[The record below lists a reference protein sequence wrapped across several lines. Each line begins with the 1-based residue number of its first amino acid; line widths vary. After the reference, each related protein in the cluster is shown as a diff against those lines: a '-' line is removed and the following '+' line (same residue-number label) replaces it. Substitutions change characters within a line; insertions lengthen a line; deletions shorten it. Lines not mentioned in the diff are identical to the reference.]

1 MRNPSALEPAVARG
15 AILRAGSV
23 PRPSNR
29 GMDRTFFHIDR
40 CDDEHW
46 AVHVDGGSLPV
57 VFTDRAEAVAAALG
71 IARAKWEF
79 AGQPTAV
86 TFPIPGDGT
95 DVLLFGGA
103 CNDEE
108 E

>member
-1 MRNPSALEPAVARG
+1 
-15 AILRAGSV
+15 
-23 PRPSNR
+23 
-29 GMDRTFFHIDR
+29 MDRTYFRIDR

-46 AVHVDGGSLPV
+46 AVHVDGGSVPV

-86 TFPIPGDGT
+86 TFPIPGDG
-95 DVLLFGGA
+95 GA
-103 CNDEE
+103 APAPPTAGLRYLPATSLTSTYQYSSPS
-108 E
+108 